1 MCAWPLAIMPGA
13 DISQSSADVS
23 FAPESGHV
31 RCKIG
36 CPLWVDTVEKVVSDP
51 PKRNNRIR
59 TARYLNRNC
68 VRGRDFESMLRI
80 QGRKIV
86 FQQYRPK
93 ADICGAPA
101 HVRFTPNSDIDCV
114 FQHVR
119 FGPTADSCTAAKR
132 TLFDHLVSSREQ
144 GRGHREPKRLCGLEV
159 DHQFKLGRQLNRK
172 IARLL
177 TFQYASD
184 IDAGTAISICVAGT
198 IAYQPTGLR
207 MLARD
212 VDCGNL
218 VERRQP
224 DELMA
229 PTC

>member
-1 MCAWPLAIMPGA
+1 MPLSELTIM
-13 DISQSSADVS
+13 SA
-23 FAPESGHV
+23 
-31 RCKIG
+31 
-36 CPLWVDTVEKVVSDP
+36 LP
-51 PKRNNRIR
+51 PKAN
-59 TARYLNRNC
+59 
-68 VRGRDFESMLRI
+68 M
-80 QGRKIV
+80 
-86 FQQYRPK
+86 
-93 ADICGAPA
+93 CGAT
-101 HVRFTPNSDIDCV
+101 RD
-114 FQHVR
+114 VR
-119 FGPTADSCTAAKR
+119 FGPKADSCAAAKR

-144 GRGHREPKRLCGLEV
+144 DPGHRETKRLCGLEV

-177 TFQYASD
+177 TLQYASD

-198 IAYQPTGLR
+198 IAHQPTGLR
-207 MLARD
+207 MLARC